1 MRTLLEIR
9 KAKGLKSVEIARQL
23 NISQGYYSHLENGT
37 RKVTEQLL
45 VDLARILEVNVEE
58 LRQAFQNLKPLSTVV
73 NNWIPK
79 IRIKGKS
86 VFEAFREERMFL
98 MTKPS
103 ETEAERITRFVKF
116 IEYNIGSSITE
127 ELAEDDLLK
136 EYLLNKIS

>member
-9 KAKGLKSVEIARQL
+9 KAKGLKSVEIAQQL

-103 ETEAERITRFVKF
+103 ESEAERITRFVKF

-136 EYLLNKIS
+136 EYILNKIS

>member
-9 KAKGLKSVEIARQL
+9 KAKGLKSVEIAQQL

-37 RKVTEQLL
+37 RKVTEELL
-45 VDLARILEVNVEE
+45 VELARILEVNVEE

-86 VFEAFREERMFL
+86 VFEAFREERVFL

>member
-9 KAKGLKSVEIARQL
+9 KAKGLKSVEIAQQL

-45 VDLARILEVNVEE
+45 VDLSRILEVNVEE

>member
-9 KAKGLKSVEIARQL
+9 KAKGLRSVEIAQQL

-58 LRQAFQNLKPLSTVV
+58 LRQVFQNLKPLSTVV

-86 VFEAFREERMFL
+86 VFEAFREEKMFL

>member
-9 KAKGLKSVEIARQL
+9 KAKGLKSVEIAQQL

-58 LRQAFQNLKPLSTVV
+58 LRQGFQSLKPLSTVV

-103 ETEAERITRFVKF
+103 ESEEERITRFVKF

>member
-9 KAKGLKSVEIARQL
+9 KAKGLKSVEIAQQL

-86 VFEAFREERMFL
+86 VFEAFREERIFL
-98 MTKPS
+98 IAKPS
-103 ETEAERITRFVKF
+103 ESEAERITRFVKF
-116 IEYNIGSSITE
+116 IEYNIGSSISE

>member
-1 MRTLLEIR
+1 M
-9 KAKGLKSVEIARQL
+9 
-23 NISQGYYSHLENGT
+23 
-37 RKVTEQLL
+37 L

-86 VFEAFREERMFL
+86 VFEAFREEKIFL

>member
-9 KAKGLKSVEIARQL
+9 KAKGLKSVEIAQQL

-79 IRIKGKS
+79 IRIKRKS

-103 ETEAERITRFVKF
+103 ESEAERITRFVKF

>member
-9 KAKGLKSVEIARQL
+9 KAKGLKSVEIAQQL

-45 VDLARILEVNVEE
+45 VDLARILEVDVEE
-58 LRQAFQNLKPLSTVV
+58 LRLGFQSLKPLSTIV

-86 VFEAFREERMFL
+86 VFEAFREERLFL

-103 ETEAERITRFVKF
+103 ESEAERITRFIKF
-116 IEYNIGSSITE
+116 IEYNIGGSISE
-127 ELAEDDLLK
+127 ELANDSLLK
-136 EYLLNKIS
+136 EHILNKIS

>member
-9 KAKGLKSVEIARQL
+9 KAKGLRSVEIAQQL

-58 LRQAFQNLKPLSTVV
+58 LRQGFQSLKPLSTVV

-86 VFEAFREERMFL
+86 VFEAFREERLFL

-103 ETEAERITRFVKF
+103 ESEAERITRFIKF
-116 IEYNIGSSITE
+116 IEYNIGGSISE
-127 ELAEDDLLK
+127 ELAEDSLLK
-136 EYLLNKIS
+136 EYILNKIS

>member
-9 KAKGLKSVEIARQL
+9 KAKGLRSVEISRQL
-23 NISQGYYSHLENGT
+23 NISQDYYSHLENGT

-103 ETEAERITRFVKF
+103 ETEEERITRFVKF

>member
-9 KAKGLKSVEIARQL
+9 KAKGLKSVEIAQQL

-45 VDLARILEVNVEE
+45 VDLSRILEVNVEE

-103 ETEAERITRFVKF
+103 ESEAERITRFVKF

-127 ELAEDDLLK
+127 ELANDSLLK

>member
-9 KAKGLKSVEIARQL
+9 KAKGLKSVEIAQQL

-58 LRQAFQNLKPLSTVV
+58 LRQGFQSLKPLSTVV

-86 VFEAFREERMFL
+86 VFEAFREERVFL

>member
-23 NISQGYYSHLENGT
+23 NISQGYYSHLESGT

-58 LRQAFQNLKPLSTVV
+58 LRQVFQNLKPLSTVV

-86 VFEAFREERMFL
+86 VFEAFREEKMFL

-103 ETEAERITRFVKF
+103 ESEAERITRFVKF

-136 EYLLNKIS
+136 EYLLNKIN

>member
-9 KAKGLKSVEIARQL
+9 KAKGLRSVEIAQQL

-58 LRQAFQNLKPLSTVV
+58 LRQGFQSLKPLSTVV

-86 VFEAFREERMFL
+86 VFETFREERLFL

-103 ETEAERITRFVKF
+103 ESEAERITRFIKF
-116 IEYNIGSSITE
+116 IEYNIGGSISE
-127 ELAEDDLLK
+127 ELANDSLLK
-136 EYLLNKIS
+136 EYILNKIS

>member
-9 KAKGLKSVEIARQL
+9 KAKGLRSVEIAQQL

-58 LRQAFQNLKPLSTVV
+58 LRQGFQGLKPLSTVV

-86 VFEAFREERMFL
+86 VFETFREERLFL

-103 ETEAERITRFVKF
+103 ESEAERITRFIKF
-116 IEYNIGSSITE
+116 IEYNIGGSISE
-127 ELAEDDLLK
+127 ELANDSLLK
-136 EYLLNKIS
+136 EYILNKIS

>member
-1 MRTLLEIR
+1 MRTLFEIR
-9 KAKGLKSVEIARQL
+9 KAKGLRSIEIAQQL

-37 RKVTEQLL
+37 RKVTEELL
-45 VDLARILEVNVEE
+45 RELARILEVDIEE
-58 LRQAFQNLKPLSTVV
+58 LRQGFQSLKPLSTVV

-86 VFEAFREERMFL
+86 VFEAFREEKMFL

-103 ETEAERITRFVKF
+103 ESEAERITRFVKF